1 MSKIKVVVRYL
12 LGAMLLVFGLNGF
25 FQVMPMPP
33 LTPEAGEFMGALVK
47 TGYMMPFI
55 SVIKI
60 VCGILLLSNKY
71 VSLAL
76 VLVFPV
82 LLNAFSFHLFLDLGG
97 IAGALFAIAMN
108 IFLFFVNKENYSS
121 LLKG

>member
-1 MSKIKVVVRYL
+1 MSKIKVVIRYV

-25 FQVMPMPP
+25 FQFMPMPP
-33 LTPEAGEFMGALVK
+33 LTPEAGEFMEALVK

-55 SVIKI
+55 SIVKI

-82 LLNAFSFHLFLDLGG
+82 LLNAFLFHLILDIGG
-97 IAGALFAIAMN
+97 VAGALLATAMN
-108 IFLFFVNKENYSS
+108 IYLFFMNKENYSS
-121 LLKG
+121 LLKR

>member
-1 MSKIKVVVRYL
+1 MSKIKVVIRYL

-25 FQVMPMPP
+25 FQFMPIPP
-33 LTPEAGEFMGALVK
+33 LTSEAGDFMGALVK
-47 TGYMMPFI
+47 TGFMMPFI
-55 SVIKI
+55 SIVKI

-82 LLNAFSFHLFLDLGG
+82 LLNAFLFHLILDSGG
-97 IAGALFAIAMN
+97 IAGALLATAMN
-108 IFLFFVNKENYSS
+108 IYLFFMNKENYSF
-121 LLKG
+121 LLKV

>member
-25 FQVMPMPP
+25 FQFMPMPP

-108 IFLFFVNKENYSS
+108 IFLLFVNKENYSS

>member
-1 MSKIKVVVRYL
+1 MSKIKVVIRYL

-25 FQVMPMPP
+25 LQFMPMPP

-47 TGYMMPFI
+47 TDYIMPFI
-55 SVIKI
+55 SVVKI

-82 LLNAFSFHLFLDLGG
+82 LLNAFLFHLILDIGG

-108 IFLFFVNKENYSS
+108 IYLFFVNKENYSS
-121 LLKG
+121 LLKA

>member
-1 MSKIKVVVRYL
+1 MSKIKVVIRYL

-25 FQVMPMPP
+25 FQFMPIPP

-47 TGYMMPFI
+47 TSYMMPFI

-82 LLNAFSFHLFLDLGG
+82 LLNAFLFHLFLDIGG
-97 IAGALFAIAMN
+97 IAGALLATAMN
-108 IFLFFVNKENYSS
+108 IYLFFVNKVNYSS
-121 LLKG
+121 LLKA